1 MIDLSSAFLSSIIH
15 YKGSL
20 IEIGK
25 EFILKINF
33 VGVGRLAISIGNETI
48 MNMRK
53 NKIIKERMELNN
65 ELLYLMKTKIIIGE
79 KNIWVAAE
87 ETEKSIAKLLTIIE
101 KTKIIIDNDISE
113 IYLDIDE
120 IEDINLSKIEEN
132 NFGLINELLDILE

>member
-1 MIDLSSAFLSSIIH
+1 
-15 YKGSL
+15 
-20 IEIGK
+20 
-25 EFILKINF
+25 
-33 VGVGRLAISIGNETI
+33 
-48 MNMRK
+48 
-53 NKIIKERMELNN
+53 
-65 ELLYLMKTKIIIGE
+65 MKTKIIIGE